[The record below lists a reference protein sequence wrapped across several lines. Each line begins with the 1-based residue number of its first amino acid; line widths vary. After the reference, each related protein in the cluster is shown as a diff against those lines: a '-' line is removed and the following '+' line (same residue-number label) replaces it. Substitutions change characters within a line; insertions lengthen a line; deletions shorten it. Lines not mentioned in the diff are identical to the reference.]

1 MDKTNEYKFPASDTN
16 KKQDKYFFSL
26 GWNKILKKII
36 FIKKKKSSDK

>member
-16 KKQDKYFFSL
+16 KKPDKYFFQ
-26 GWNKILKKII
+26 NKILKKII